1 MEETM
6 MKEEFVPEDS
16 APVPM
21 NGNQN
26 KQLYILQQWNTY
38 LSYQFNFVKHMLPTV
53 PHLAVL

>member
-1 MEETM
+1 MM